1 MGAKRSRS
9 FPKSV
14 HAQFAKVLG
23 KQHYSELSAIAKLRR
38 EWPKLVGPMLAERC
52 EPGYIAN
59 ETLWLLIN
67 HPSIAQQLRFLQD
80 EIRDICQRKHHV
92 TFKAIKTRLQA
103 EAGIRPTRRK
113 PVGHRIPA
121 KTLEH
126 IRHELEYIEDPELRQ
141 SLTDAWVAQL
151 RFTQEAPEKA

>member
-1 MGAKRSRS
+1 MGVKRSRS
-9 FPKSV
+9 FPKNV

-23 KQHYSELSAIAKLRR
+23 KQHYTELSAIAKLRR

-59 ETLWLLIN
+59 GTLWLLIN

-80 EIRDICQRKHHV
+80 DIRDICQQKHRV

-103 EAGIRPTRRK
+103 EAGIRPTRHK
-113 PVGHRIPA
+113 PVRHRVPA

-126 IRHELEYIEDPELRQ
+126 IRHELEHIEDPELRQ

-151 RFTQEAPEKA
+151 SFSAENSEKT